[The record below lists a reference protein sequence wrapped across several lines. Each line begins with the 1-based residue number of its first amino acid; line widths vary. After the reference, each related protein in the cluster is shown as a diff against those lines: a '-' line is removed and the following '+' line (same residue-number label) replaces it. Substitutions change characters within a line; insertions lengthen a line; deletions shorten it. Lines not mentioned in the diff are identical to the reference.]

1 MIGFIAIVLTLV
13 YVLIG
18 WFVRALIQDDFDEPS
33 ILLTLL
39 WPMVLIAYGVV
50 VLFLSVEKLAE
61 KLKENK

>member
-61 KLKENK
+61 KLKEKK